1 MQNLT
6 SFMQLNSTLQYGD
19 LSVLKAMWMNQ
30 SFPGPVAGFESK
42 DDSNNVLRLIAS
54 YDF

>member
-1 MQNLT
+1 M
-6 SFMQLNSTLQYGD
+6 YGD
-19 LSVLKAMWMNQ
+19 LGLKAMWMNQ

-42 DDSNNVLRLIAS
+42 DDTNNVLRLIAS